1 MSTGN
6 PAAASW
12 MLQQE
17 RSNLAILK
25 LMVWISLTF
34 GRALGRL
41 VLYGIAAYFLLFA
54 PAARKASREYL
65 GRALGR
71 WAEWSDGFRHVLSF
85 ASTIHD
91 RIYLLNDRFDLFDI
105 EVIGADAL
113 CASLDRQPGALLIG
127 AHLGSFEVLRAVG
140 RGRAGLKVAMLMYE
154 ENARKINATLEVIN
168 PKATED
174 IIALGRM
181 ESMLEVRDKLDKGYL
196 VGMLADRGLDGDAI
210 PQGDLSPRPF
220 HLRGAVDCEFL
231 GKMAPFPLG
240 PFRMAALLQRPV
252 FFMAGL
258 YLGGNRYQIHF
269 EQLADFSE
277 TSRSE
282 REAAMRAAQ
291 QHYVERLNHFCRL
304 APYNWFNF
312 YDFWKNG

>member
-1 MSTGN
+1 MSSDK
-6 PAAASW
+6 PASAAW
-12 MLQQE
+12 LQQQE
-17 RSNLAILK
+17 KSNVAILK

-34 GRALGRL
+34 GRAIGRV
-41 VLYGIAAYFLLFA
+41 VLYGIAGYYVLFA
-54 PAARKASREYL
+54 PKARRFSRAYL
-65 GRALGR
+65 TRALGR

-105 EVIGADAL
+105 EIIGAEAL
-113 CASLDRQPGALLIG
+113 DASLAKQPGALLIG

-154 ENARKINATLEVIN
+154 ENARKINAALEAIN
-168 PKATED
+168 PAATAD

-181 ESMLEVRDKLDKGYL
+181 DSMIEARDKLDQGYL
-196 VGMLADRGLDGDAI
+196 VGMLADRGLGDDAT
-210 PQGDLSPRPF
+210 
-220 HLRGAVDCEFL
+220 VDQEFL
-231 GKMAPFPLG
+231 GKMAPFPVG
-240 PFRMAALLQRPV
+240 PFRMAALLRRPV

-269 EQLADFSE
+269 EPLADFSE
-277 TSRSE
+277 TPRAE
-282 REAAMRAAQ
+282 RDAAMRAAQ
-291 QHYVERLNHFCRL
+291 QHYAERLSHFCRI

-312 YDFWKNG
+312 FDFWQKK

>member
-1 MSTGN
+1 MSSGKPSATG
-6 PAAASW
+6 W
-12 MLQQE
+12 MHQQE
-17 RSNLAILK
+17 RSNQAILK

-34 GRALGRL
+34 GRRLGRV
-41 VLYGIAAYFLLFA
+41 VLYGIAVYFLFFA
-54 PAARKASREYL
+54 PTARKASREYL

-113 CASLDRQPGALLIG
+113 LASLARQPGALLIG

-154 ENARKINATLEVIN
+154 ENARKINAALEAIN

-181 ESMLEVRDKLDKGYL
+181 ESMLEARDKLDHGYL
-196 VGMLADRGLDGDAI
+196 VGMLADRGLDSDVT
-210 PQGDLSPRPF
+210 
-220 HLRGAVDCEFL
+220 VDCDFL
-231 GKMAPFPLG
+231 GKMAPFPVG
-240 PFRMAALLQRPV
+240 PFRMGAMLQRPV
-252 FFMAGL
+252 FFMTGL
-258 YLGGNRYQIHF
+258 YLGGNRYRIHF
-269 EQLADFSE
+269 ERLADFSG
-277 TSRSE
+277 TPRSE

-291 QHYVERLNHFCRL
+291 QRYVERLNHYCRL

-312 YDFWKNG
+312 YDFWKKR

>member
-1 MSTGN
+1 MSSGK
-6 PAAASW
+6 PSAVGW
-12 MLQQE
+12 MHQQE
-17 RSNLAILK
+17 RSNQTILK

-34 GRALGRL
+34 GRTLGRV
-41 VLYGIAAYFLLFA
+41 VLYGIAVYFLFFA
-54 PAARKASREYL
+54 PTARKASREYL

-113 CASLDRQPGALLIG
+113 HASLARQPGALLIG

-154 ENARKINATLEVIN
+154 ENARKINAALEVIN

-181 ESMLEVRDKLDKGYL
+181 ESMLEARDKLDHGYL
-196 VGMLADRGLDGDAI
+196 VGMLADRGLDGDAT
-210 PQGDLSPRPF
+210 PKG
-220 HLRGAVDCEFL
+220 
-231 GKMAPFPLG
+231 
-240 PFRMAALLQRPV
+240 
-252 FFMAGL
+252 
-258 YLGGNRYQIHF
+258 
-269 EQLADFSE
+269 
-277 TSRSE
+277 T
-282 REAAMRAAQ
+282 
-291 QHYVERLNHFCRL
+291 
-304 APYNWFNF
+304 
-312 YDFWKNG
+312 

>member
-1 MSTGN
+1 MPIAWDFRMSPGE
-6 PAAASW
+6 PAAINW
-12 MLQQE
+12 RHQQE
-17 RSNLAILK
+17 RSNLAIMK

-34 GRALGRL
+34 GRAIGRI
-41 VLYGIAAYFLLFA
+41 VLYGIAIYFLLFA
-54 PAARKASREYL
+54 PRARKASREYL

-85 ASTIHD
+85 ATTIHD

-105 EVIGADAL
+105 EVIGADTL
-113 CASLDRQPGALLIG
+113 LGVLDRQPGALLIG

-140 RGRAGLKVAMLMYE
+140 RNRAGLKVAMLMYE
-154 ENARKINATLEVIN
+154 ENARKINATLEAIN
-168 PKATED
+168 PRATED
-174 IIALGRM
+174 VIALGRM
-181 ESMLEVRDKLDKGYL
+181 ESMLEARDKLDHGYL
-196 VGMLADRGLDGDAI
+196 VGMLADRGLDGD
-210 PQGDLSPRPF
+210 F
-220 HLRGAVDCEFL
+220 AVDCDFL
-231 GKMAPFPLG
+231 GKTAQFPLG
-240 PFRMAALLQRPV
+240 PFRMAAMLQRPV

-269 EQLADFSE
+269 EQLADFSD

-291 QHYVERLNHFCRL
+291 QRYVERLNHFCRL

-312 YDFWKNG
+312 FDFWEKK

>member
-1 MSTGN
+1 MSSGK
-6 PAAASW
+6 PSAVGW
-12 MLQQE
+12 MHQHE
-17 RSNLAILK
+17 RSNQAILK
-25 LMVWISLTF
+25 LMVWVSLTF
-34 GRALGRL
+34 GRTLGRV
-41 VLYGIAAYFLLFA
+41 VLYGIAVYFLFFA
-54 PAARKASREYL
+54 PTARKASREYL

-91 RIYLLNDRFDLFDI
+91 RIYLLNDRFELFDI

-113 CASLDRQPGALLIG
+113 HASLARQPGALLIG

-154 ENARKINATLEVIN
+154 ENARKINAALEAIN

-181 ESMLEVRDKLDKGYL
+181 ESMLEAREKLDHGYL
-196 VGMLADRGLDGDAI
+196 VGMLADRGLDGDAT
-210 PQGDLSPRPF
+210 
-220 HLRGAVDCEFL
+220 VDCEFL
-231 GKMAPFPLG
+231 GKMAPFPVG
-240 PFRMAALLQRPV
+240 PFRMAAMLQRPI
-252 FFMAGL
+252 FFMTGL
-258 YLGGNRYQIHF
+258 YLGSNRYQIHF

-277 TSRSE
+277 TPRSE
-282 REAAMRAAQ
+282 REAAMGAAQ
-291 QHYVERLNHFCRL
+291 QRYVERLNHYCRL

-312 YDFWKNG
+312 YDFWKKR